1 MFHAAVGSVRRDDVT
16 AMTIAWLERVVI
28 GLNLCPFAKAVHTKN
43 QIRYVVSDGLKSD
56 ILLADLKREL
66 KLLIETAPEQVE
78 STLLIFSTAL
88 NEFVS
93 YNHFL
98 DLCNLVLEEMD
109 LGGVVQIASFHPGYQ
124 FAGTAYD
131 DVTNCTNRSPFPM
144 LHLLREESVTLALEA
159 YPNGDGIY
167 ERNIATMKA
176 IGKAKMDA
184 LMEES
189 KQALRPNQQS
199 GTAAG
204 H

>member
-78 STLLIFSTAL
+78 STLLIFSAAL

-109 LGGVVQIASFHPGYQ
+109 LDGVVQIASFHPGYQ

-144 LHLLREESVTLALEA
+144 LHLLREESVTLAVEA

-176 IGKAKMDA
+176 IGNAKMDA

-199 GTAAG
+199 GAAAG